1 MAIHRLAA
9 VPLVSLALLLGA
21 CGGDKT
27 DSASSTDAKDT
38 TTTMAG
44 HGTVDPECPSYM
56 PGQVLTPEQATVQFD
71 ETRVCPGYVT
81 VAPGTL
87 VTFKNTGK
95 KAATITLTKSYQLDS
110 ELVDKLTVEPGDI
123 QTFVRDTPMTVYYH
137 PSSVPTFRGEV
148 EIIDPKNPGAGHG

>member
-1 MAIHRLAA
+1 MLSLVLLA
-9 VPLVSLALLLGA
+9 GA

-27 DSASSTDAKDT
+27 DSASSTSTKDRT

-44 HGTVDPECPSYM
+44 HGAVDADCPSYM

-71 ETRVCPGYVT
+71 ESRVCPGYVT
-81 VAPGTL
+81 VAPGTV

-95 KAATITLTKSYQLDS
+95 EVATITLTKSYQLDS
-110 ELVDKLTVEPGDI
+110 ELVDKLTVEPGDYK
-123 QTFVRDTPMTVYYH
+123 TFVRDTPMTIYYH

-148 EIIDPKNPGAGHG
+148 EIIDPKNPAAGHS